1 MTALA
6 TRSQL
11 RAASLAELLGLAGP
25 VVVARLGI
33 MAMGLTDSIV
43 VGRYSA
49 TQLAYHAM
57 GWTPH
62 GLVLTASVGLLSGV
76 QVMTSRAIGEG
87 RPERAG
93 AVLRRGLSY
102 GLWIGLGSAVLLYLF
117 GPAFLKLLGL
127 SPDLAAGGGR
137 VAQVFALSLPMYVLT
152 TAGIGFLE
160 GLGRPTPGMLAMW
173 IANIANLALNLVL
186 VPGRF
191 GFPAMGAVGAAWSTF
206 GARLVLLVVVAIW
219 IARLPQARALKVFE
233 RPARDLHAEAEQ
245 RRIGYGAGVAMI
257 VENGAFAGMNV
268 VAGWISPLAL
278 AAWAVVLNIMALI
291 FMVPLGLGTAT
302 SVLVGRAYGARDRE
316 GVIRA
321 AGLGFSVCLVAAIL
335 ISLAIWPTAGLI
347 ARAYATDP
355 ALIVLVTPALVLSCL
370 FFAADAL
377 QVVGG
382 MALRARGD
390 VLIPTC
396 THVFSYTA
404 IMLPLGWAL
413 AHPAHLGVNGIVLA
427 ALIASIVAAG
437 LLLGRFWMLARQDL

>member
-1 MTALA
+1 MNALA

-102 GLWIGLGSAVLLYLF
+102 GLWIGLGSAVALYLF
-117 GPAFLKLLGL
+117 GPAFLRLLGL

-160 GLGRPTPGMLAMW
+160 GLGKPTPGMLAMW

-355 ALIVLVTPALVLSCL
+355 ALIALVTPALVLSCL

-427 ALIASIVAAG
+427 ALIASVVAAG
-437 LLLGRFWMLARQDL
+437 LLLGRFWMLARQEL